1 MNETIITKY
10 FSDFTPDQLR
20 QFAALG
26 DLYRDWNSKIN
37 VISRK
42 DIDNIYLHH
51 VLHSLA
57 IAIFI
62 QFKEGT
68 KVIDL
73 GTGGGFPGI
82 PLAIMFPDVQFHLV
96 DGTRK
101 KIKVVQEVAE
111 AINLKNLKAEH
122 VRAEYVKAR
131 QYDFVVCRAVAQ
143 LSQLWTWSERLLR
156 DRQTNVVP
164 NGLIAL
170 KGGNVDKE
178 IKALPKGSY
187 TDKEEIT
194 NFFEEEYFEE
204 KYIVYVQY

>member
-1 MNETIITKY
+1 MNESIITKY
-10 FSDFTPDQLR
+10 FSDFTPEQLK

-26 DLYRDWNSKIN
+26 DLYKDWNSKIN

-42 DIDNIYLHH
+42 DIDNIYEHH
-51 VLHSLA
+51 ILHSLA
-57 IAIFI
+57 IAVFI
-62 QFKEGT
+62 EFKAGT
-68 KVIDL
+68 KIIDL

-82 PLAIMFPDVQFHLV
+82 PLAIMFPEAQFHLV

-101 KIKVVQEVAE
+101 KIKVVQEVAD

-122 VRAEYVKAR
+122 IRAEEVKAR

-143 LSQLWTWSERLLR
+143 LPQLWIWSERLLR
-156 DRQTNVVP
+156 DRQTNVIP

-170 KGGNVDKE
+170 KGGAVDKE
-178 IKALPKGSY
+178 IKALPRGSY
-187 TDKEEIT
+187 TDKEEIS
-194 NFFEEEYFEE
+194 NFFEEEYYKE